1 MDALFCL
8 YLLAWLPYVL
18 TQTFCQ
24 EVSVRMSNITS
35 YIDYNDTTDYF
46 TISHWSHLSYKGN
59 PDVSIGTLYNCDEF
73 GSDCICEY
81 RGGDPTGCTS
91 LRRGY
96 VSYRWASQ
104 EQAIFTNEMPA
115 CRYNFVYEMV
125 LSSTTPT
132 PMYFVTL
139 FPTATPSAPQTPSTT
154 PMFMV
159 TAWPT
164 TSPQNVSPSSTPL
177 YFMTAYPTN
186 DPNNGTLAGGAGS
199 GGGGSTSIIL
209 GAVAVAGV
217 AGGGIAYVVKHF
229 RSGGS
234 VKSLIATAIRN
245 RSKIADTLK
254 DIPLPDSVKSKMMNA
269 ESMIPDSAK
278 DLIKAAKSSKDMI
291 NDLPIPEE
299 LKSHLKRKVGNIN
312 MEEKLMKML
321 QDASGVDLK
330 PVLDT
335 AEDGEVEEEVEEVQT
350 VNVLLDEKP
359 ATTIVV
365 DQGIA
370 LTSRASKKSVNIV
383 VGSEEGTDGV
393 SK

>member
-1 MDALFCL
+1 
-8 YLLAWLPYVL
+8 
-18 TQTFCQ
+18 
-24 EVSVRMSNITS
+24 MSNITS